1 MAVSFAIK
9 VKEEISKK
17 QFNICCQ
24 QALLTAFIKYNGKVI
39 RKNNYDVTIEVYSNN
54 NSVIRMVYS
63 FLKNNYDL
71 QIETLVIESKKIRK
85 SRVFIL
91 KLKTNG
97 QAILQDL
104 DVYDFSQDKKI
115 IAINKAKIN
124 QEHCIR
130 AYIAGAFMACG
141 SVNSPQ
147 TSNYHLELQF
157 DEEESVQYF
166 KQLLKKFDFKFN
178 QILRKNKYLCYVK
191 KSTYVSDFLKLIDAS
206 VSVLEFENVRIS
218 RDFTNSINRLN
229 NIEIS
234 NQQKAFRAGQRYIDI
249 IENLKNQNL
258 FMLLNP
264 RTQKVAN
271 LRLQYPDATLNEL
284 VYMLY
289 EQYKI
294 VTSKSGIN
302 HLFREIKK
310 LYQDN
315 MNV

>member
-1 MAVSFAIK
+1 MAISFAIK

-17 QFNICCQ
+17 QFNLCCQ

-39 RKNNYDVTIEVYSNN
+39 RKTSSSITVEVYSNN
-54 NSVIRMVYS
+54 NSVIRMIFS

-71 QIETLVIESKKIRK
+71 QIETLVIESKKLRK

-115 IAINKAKIN
+115 IEINNAKIN

-130 AYIAGAFMACG
+130 AYIAGVFMACG

-157 DEEESVQYF
+157 GEEESVQYF

-206 VSVLEFENVRIS
+206 ISVLEFENVRIS

-234 NQQKAFRAGQRYIDI
+234 NQQKAFKAGQRYIYI
-249 IENLKNQNL
+249 IEQLKSQNL
-258 FMLLNP
+258 VSLLNP

-271 LRLQYPDATLNEL
+271 LRLKYPDATLNEL

-315 MNV
+315 INV